1 MKDIS
6 VSSIFSKAWE
16 VFKEN
21 GSDIVVITF
30 VYIVLSS
37 VISVL
42 DSMAEGSNF
51 IIVLLFSIACGISQM
66 ILALGYYRMLLNAV
80 DEKVSTLS
88 VLFMHTNPSLLLHYI
103 IGSIVAGVAIVIGFI
118 FLIIPGI
125 YLAIRLQYFTYCVLE
140 QEEPDCIQALKESW
154 QMTEGHVL
162 DLFALGCLAFCI
174 VILGL
179 IALVVGLIVAIPVVG
194 LMSAI
199 AYRIL
204 SSKMNEELPLK
215 L

>member
-6 VSSIFSKAWE
+6 VSNIFNKAWE
-16 VFKEN
+16 IFKNN
-21 GSDIVVITF
+21 GSDIVVFTF

-37 VISVL
+37 VISVI
-42 DSMAEGSNF
+42 DSMSEGSNF
-51 IIVLLFSIACGISQM
+51 IIVLVFSIACGIAQM
-66 ILALGYYRMLLNAV
+66 VLALGYYRMILNAV
-80 DEKVSTLS
+80 DEKGSKLS
-88 VLFMHTNPSLLLHYI
+88 VLFEQRDPSLVLHYI
-103 IGSIVAGVAIVIGFI
+103 IGSIVAGVAIVIGFV

-140 QEEPDCIQALKESW
+140 QEEPDCIKALNESW
-154 QMTEGHVL
+154 KMTEGHVL

-174 VILGL
+174 IILGL
-179 IALVVGLIVAIPVVG
+179 IALVVGLFVAIPLAA

-204 SSKMNEELPLK
+204 SSKMDEELPLK

>member
-1 MKDIS
+1 
-6 VSSIFSKAWE
+6 
-16 VFKEN
+16 
-21 GSDIVVITF
+21 
-30 VYIVLSS
+30 
-37 VISVL
+37 
-42 DSMAEGSNF
+42 
-51 IIVLLFSIACGISQM
+51 
-66 ILALGYYRMLLNAV
+66 MLLNAV
-80 DEKVSTLS
+80 DSKKSKIS
-88 VLFMHTNPSLLLHYI
+88 ILFDHRDPSLVLHYI

-125 YLAIRLQYFTYCVLE
+125 YIAIRLQYFTYCVLE
-140 QEEPDCIQALKESW
+140 QEEPDCIKALNESW
-154 QMTEGHVL
+154 QMTEGQVL

-204 SSKMNEELPLK
+204 SAKMNEELPLK

>member
-6 VSSIFSKAWE
+6 VSNIFNKAWE
-16 VFKEN
+16 IFKEN
-21 GSDIVVITF
+21 GSDIVVLTI

-37 VISVL
+37 VISVI
-42 DSMAEGSNF
+42 DSMSEDSNF
-51 IIVLLFSIACGISQM
+51 IIALVFSIACGITQM
-66 ILALGYYRMLLNAV
+66 ILALGYYRMLLNAI
-80 DEKVSTLS
+80 DSKKSKLS
-88 VLFMHTNPSLLLHYI
+88 ILFEQRDPLLVLHYI
-103 IGSIVAGVAIVIGFI
+103 IGSIVAGVAIVIGFV

-140 QEEPDCIQALKESW
+140 QEDKDCIKALNESW
-154 QMTEGHVL
+154 KMTEGHVL
-162 DLFALGCLAFCI
+162 DLFALGCLAFFTI
-174 VILGL
+174 ILGL
-179 IALVVGLIVAIPVVG
+179 IALVVGLFVAIPLVG

-204 SSKMNEELPLK
+204 CIKMDEELPLK